1 MTARDILAQ
10 WTDESI
16 ERIEAHA
23 KSIGGDKPELKEA
36 AERVRDPR
44 GPDGVQA
51 PDLEHAQVF
60 RLMALA
66 DLLESADEVTPG
78 DKADPLEEKTVPE
91 LRQIAKDEGV
101 EGSVS
106 QMNKGELVD
115 AINEKR
121 ESSAE
126 ESE

>member
-23 KSIGGDKPELKEA
+23 RSIGGDKPELKEA
-36 AERVRDPR
+36 AERVREPK
-44 GPDGVQA
+44 GPDGIPA

-66 DLLESADEVTPG
+66 DLLEAADEVTPG
-78 DKADPLEEKTVPE
+78 EKADPLEQKTVPE
-91 LRQIAKDEGV
+91 LRQLAGEEGIENV
-101 EGSVS
+101 SV
-106 QMNKGELVD
+106 MRKPELID
-115 AINEKR
+115 ALNESR
-121 ESSAE
+121 SSTR
-126 ESE
+126 SE

>member
-23 KSIGGDKPELKEA
+23 KSIGGEKPELKDA
-36 AERVRDPR
+36 AERVRHPR
-44 GPDGVQA
+44 GPDGVAA
-51 PDLEHAQVF
+51 PDLEHGQVF

-66 DLLESADEVTPG
+66 DLLEAADEVTPG

-91 LRQIAKDEGV
+91 LRQLANEEGV
-101 EGSVS
+101 EGAVS
-106 QMNKGELVD
+106 QMKKSDLVD
-115 AINEKR
+115 AINAKR
-121 ESSAE
+121 SQE
-126 ESE
+126 EA